1 TTRRCCRW
9 RRRRPPPPP
18 RRRRRPRGAQAAP
31 AAVPEGAAATMP
43 AWRRSPRRA
52 RRRADGTGTPCPSW
66 WRTRSRAGLAVD
78 RRRSC
83 PARRDL
89 QPAERRDQQDGGQP
103 WPGRLAA
110 HREEPAEGLRVGGED
125 ALAGGRRPPHLHV
138 QSRRDGPREELRA
151 EGGERV
157 RRVRGGRDGDAL
169 RVSVLQDASEGPPA
183 VGMPPPPPS
192 FGRAVLVHLEEVRRR
207 PAGEAE
213 PGVLLPGVGDPHY
226 RLAQRVGAAGAH
238 VADGEPQ
245 GAPDLAERDDP
256 GGRAGGRSAPRCGAR
271 APQGRGENRQWQLG
285 RLRREPEDPLRILAR
300 ATYPSLMVRDL
311 AAVTV
316 HVCRDSLVE
325 GSFLASVQNCLQNGL
340 AIPAAPSDW
349 SREGVEE
356 DPAAPR
362 AGVGGALH
370 AAQPPAR
377 HAGDPRWQVRQPA
390 SAHKHRLPGR
400 VQGGAGLRPGPRT
413 LPPEPK

>member
-1 TTRRCCRW
+1 GRLVAAVAGAGAA
-9 RRRRPPPPP
+9 P
-18 RRRRRPRGAQAAP
+18 RRRREGEGGQEGHRPPPRPSPRG
-31 AAVPEGAAATMP
+31 
-43 AWRRSPRRA
+43 RRRRCQPGVA
-52 RRRADGTGTPCPSW
+52 RREEQEGGQTGQVRLALPGGG
-66 WRTRSRAGLAVD
+66 SRAGLAVD

-271 APQGRGENRQWQLG
+271 APQGRGEPPVAAGPPAPRAG
-285 RLRREPEDPLRILAR
+285 R
-300 ATYPSLMVRDL
+300 
-311 AAVTV
+311 
-316 HVCRDSLVE
+316 
-325 GSFLASVQNCLQNGL
+325 
-340 AIPAAPSDW
+340 PAAHPGPGHVPVAHGARPRRGDGARVQGQPRRGVLPGLRAELPAERPCDPGRAVRLV
-349 SREGVEE
+349 SRGRGG